1 MDKIMLTPT
10 ESLTEASKELVEMY
24 SAVFFLKGAAA
35 DIADNLSGVANDDC
49 ELLYGMAQ
57 VLNLILGQIETVSDL
72 VKSSY

>member
-24 SAVFFLKGAAA
+24 SAVFFLKGAVS
-35 DIADNLSGVANDDC
+35 DIADNLSEVANDDC
-49 ELLYGMAQ
+49 ERLNGIAQ